1 MPAAHRSEGD
11 ADMIL
16 PGHVAAAYLAGKLCK
31 VERRGTLAAA
41 MFPDLV
47 DKPLRWVLRR
57 TPNDRIPAHT
67 GLAWALTTVAARQW
81 GGVAFARGWLVGY
94 GAHLVCDEVNAHLN
108 PGRIY
113 FWWPFRRYS
122 MHVGPTG
129 LRSSLNDFRPASL
142 AVEGA
147 IVVLAAAVWL
157 AAGARERRARE
168 HSAATPQTT

>member
-1 MPAAHRSEGD
+1 MLAVYEPEGE

-16 PGHVAAAYLAGKLCK
+16 PGHLAAAYLAGRLCNSDW
-31 VERRGTLAAA
+31 RGAMAAA
-41 MFPDLV
+41 MFPDLI
-47 DKPLRWVLRR
+47 DKPLRWLLRR

-67 GLAWALTTVAARQW
+67 GLAWALTTAAARRW
-81 GGVAFARGWLVGY
+81 GGTDYARGWLVGY

-113 FWWPFRRYS
+113 FLWPFRRYT

-129 LRSSLNDFRPASL
+129 LKSSLNDFRPASL

-147 IVVLAAAVWL
+147 IVALAAAVWL
-157 AAGARERRARE
+157 AAGARDRRARPPTC
-168 HSAATPQTT
+168 ATTGTP